1 MRRHQPRPNETRVD
15 FTLRRIAEVREQ
27 RREYDRQREQAIRE
41 MEARRQGHG
50 QSPRGGDQIVIISTT
65 DDDLLP

>member
-1 MRRHQPRPNETRVD
+1 MRHQPRPGETRTD

-27 RREYDRQREQAIRE
+27 RREYDRQRGQVIRE
-41 MEARRQGHG
+41 LSERRSQQGGPIRHN
-50 QSPRGGDQIVIISTT
+50 DTIVIISTS